1 MDGGVSEWHIRFLTH
16 ASLAAHVR
24 TNVPYPALQKR
35 TVSTKSTQMNASIA
49 VPAQAYVPLRLPLL
63 SNCILTIL
71 QLLPYSGK
79 RLMLTKKDIGMTLPV
94 SFFALFFS
102 DSRYLSKNK

>member
-49 VPAQAYVPLRLPLL
+49 VPAQAYVPLL
-63 SNCILTIL
+63 SNCIPAIL

-94 SFFALFFS
+94 SFFALFFGQS
-102 DSRYLSKNK
+102 IFVEK